1 MQPHTLLHKNCW
13 INLQCTHAV
22 ISLLLQSRKFWWYL
36 LLTSYAASWCHNDVI
51 RLLAIRRVSGR
62 TSSRTVHRHTAPRT
76 CKRWTAASRNTRLSC
91 AQHVAS
97 KNSPDLNPVNYEI
110 WVVMQRRVY
119 NRRIHSVDELKRRLI
134 DVSCGLE
141 KWTVDFDEAIDQW
154 RGRHRACVHANG
166 GHFEYSLW
174 TANVDFV
181 HICYIQCALFDCCIF
196 NY

>member
-97 KNSPDLNPVNYEI
+97 KHLTSQSCWLWDLGCHAAKSTDKSIVWMNWNGGSSMSGAV
-110 WVVMQRRVY
+110 
-119 NRRIHSVDELKRRLI
+119 
-134 DVSCGLE
+134 LE
-141 KWTVDFDEAIDQW
+141 QSILAIDQW
-154 RGRHRACVHANG
+154 QGRHQACVHTKG

-174 TANVDFV
+174 TDNVNFV
-181 HICYIQCALFDCCIF
+181 HTCYIQCDLFDCYIF
-196 NY
+196 NL